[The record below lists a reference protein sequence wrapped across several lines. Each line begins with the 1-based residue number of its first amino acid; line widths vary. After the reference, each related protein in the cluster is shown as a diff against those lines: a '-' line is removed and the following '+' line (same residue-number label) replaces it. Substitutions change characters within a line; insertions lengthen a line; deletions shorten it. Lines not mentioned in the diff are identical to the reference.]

1 MEGLLASLGGRLGSS
16 RLWPLPVEVS
26 LASGLGVANPS
37 AVCCA
42 VTWAPGEQRPLRGS
56 PCLLGPLE
64 APRSPGQGRG
74 GRVVLSGPQTDRQT
88 QRRGLQPTSG
98 LGEEHVR
105 LRTLEE
111 LELPADLGRDRR
123 RACPAETPFAETR
136 CPDAAPRD
144 ALGGRPERPRAQ
156 APRGPACLLLRSWAE
171 QTLEACGALCLR
183 LGRARFGALL
193 GFALR
198 TSFSEHHPWQLEQDI
213 LGLSCPLGDTTEHTG
228 NSGTGRFS
236 RREEMLALNCY
247 ERPRAKRRAAKLATV
262 CRALD
267 LFSTCVGLVPCPPGR
282 SSYHGE
288 KPGALLDSLSSRARV
303 QT

>member
-1 MEGLLASLGGRLGSS
+1 MG
-16 RLWPLPVEVS
+16 
-26 LASGLGVANPS
+26 
-37 AVCCA
+37 
-42 VTWAPGEQRPLRGS
+42 
-56 PCLLGPLE
+56 
-64 APRSPGQGRG
+64 
-74 GRVVLSGPQTDRQT
+74 LSGPQTDRQT

-98 LGEEHVR
+98 PGEEHGR
-105 LRTLEE
+105 LRTLQE
-111 LELPADLGRDRR
+111 LELPADLERDRR
-123 RACPAETPFAETR
+123 RAGPAETPFAETR

-156 APRGPACLLLRSWAE
+156 APRGPACLLLRSWAD
-171 QTLEACGALCLR
+171 QTLEARGALCLR

-198 TSFSEHHPWQLEQDI
+198 TSFSEHHPWHLEQDI

-247 ERPRAKRRAAKLATV
+247 EGPRAKRRAAELATV

-267 LFSTCVGLVPCPPGR
+267 LFSTCVRLVPCPPGR
-282 SSYHGE
+282 SSHHGE
-288 KPGALLDSLSSRARV
+288 KPGALLGFAQLPGQGRDLNQLPHPALGALS
-303 QT
+303 